1 MVNHTIHPVISEHVT
16 DIAQNFKDIP
26 VGGLT
31 HLHFAFGY
39 ITPGD
44 FNVAP
49 MDGLQSSLFSDLT
62 DLKQKNNGLKT
73 IVALGGWTFTDSGTA
88 TQPVFSNIVSSA
100 SNRAKFITNLLSFL
114 REYAFDGVDFDWV
127 NTSLEQSYPHNA
139 EDI

>member
-1 MVNHTIHPVISEHVT
+1 MVIHQSPHNIGSEQVT
-16 DIAQNFKDIP
+16 NDPQDFKDIP

-39 ITPGD
+39 ITPD
-44 FNVAP
+44 SFDVAP
-49 MDGLQSSLFSDLT
+49 MDGLQPSLFSDLT
-62 DLKQKNNGLKT
+62 DLKQKNSGLKA
-73 IVALGGWTFTDSGTA
+73 IVALGGWTFTDDGTA

-127 NTSLEQSYPHNA
+127 NKSLQQIIYA
-139 EDI
+139 QC